1 MLFAKIKGV
10 PTECTSTYQLLYQ
23 AAIRLRL
30 NDPSLKGAH
39 AIMDLLM
46 ILQIIAVVLAAI
58 DIVLRVLALLK
69 DRKKRSN

>member
-1 MLFAKIKGV
+1 
-10 PTECTSTYQLLYQ
+10 
-23 AAIRLRL
+23 
-30 NDPSLKGAH
+30 
-39 AIMDLLM
+39 MDLLM

>member
-1 MLFAKIKGV
+1 M
-10 PTECTSTYQLLYQ
+10 
-23 AAIRLRL
+23 
-30 NDPSLKGAH
+30 
-39 AIMDLLM
+39 MDLLT